1 MTTKANKLV
10 IVESPTKA
18 QTIRKFLD
26 SSFAVEASVGHIRD
40 LAGKKSELGTM
51 ESGEKNKYS
60 DGSLGFLGV
69 DVNNDFTPALVVYDN
84 KKATLRD
91 LKRKL
96 READELYLATDE
108 DREGEAIAQD
118 LLDELKPK
126 KSVPVKRLVFHE
138 ITEDAIN
145 EALANPRDIDTDL
158 VAAQRARRV
167 LDRIYGYPTSLLAQR
182 RIRLGVSAGRVQSP
196 TTKIIVDREIERMQ
210 FTSAEFYGIEG
221 VAEKEDAAQTF
232 KIRLTEVQDRPVA
245 VSKDFNAVGELE
257 DELKV
262 TRIDRQNGIL
272 LTEELTA
279 NRLELL
285 DKQERRGSSRARP
298 PFITSTLQQESGRK
312 LQLSSRR
319 TMDAAQRLF
328 QNGYITYMRTDSPSL
343 ARDAMARTREIV
355 GSIYGT
361 DQLSE
366 KPQTYGTKSASAQEA
381 HEAIRPAGN
390 FIPPA
395 ELRSTLSRDDFAVY
409 ELIWRRTLAS
419 QMNPQIYLD
428 TRLLFGGL
436 TNNFGLVK
444 FAASGRVV
452 LDAGYTL
459 AYQETSAEA
468 TDESETQLPQMSVGD
483 FVTIHELSLD
493 LHSTN
498 PPRRW
503 TEASIIEK
511 LEKEGIG
518 RPSTYTSIL
527 EAIQRRGNCIRRNN
541 TLIPTFT
548 GFAVVKMLEKHFP
561 QLVDL
566 TFSANMEKSLDSIA
580 TGTSSASDWLSQLYF
595 GQNEQNM
602 GFRSVY
608 ESAVEKIEGREL
620 ATIPIGTS
628 ADGKHIGVRVGK
640 NYGPYLFQVDGD
652 TEITVGIPDD
662 TVPDEVTLDWASE
675 RIKEKLA
682 GDKEIGIDPSTG
694 SLILVK
700 AGPYG
705 AYFEVTNSD
714 NDAADGNKPRRAS
727 LWPDMNIETVT
738 ETEALLALSFPKILG
753 IHPDTGENVL
763 ADTGP
768 YGPYVKSGSETRSI
782 DAEDP
787 FAVLASL
794 NVDEAMTIL
803 AQPKRRGRRQSDA
816 RSKKELGKRPDKES
830 EATVFVHLS
839 GRFGPYVTDGEF
851 NASVP
856 AGRDPE
862 TLTLDDAL
870 DLLVAREAKL
880 LVNPPKRKSS
890 RTKKTKKSPRRKN

>member
-1 MTTKANKLV
+1 MTTKATKLV

-18 QTIRKFLD
+18 QTIRRFLD

-40 LAGKKSELGTM
+40 LPGKISELGSM
-51 ESGEKNKYS
+51 ETGEKNKYS
-60 DGSLGFLGV
+60 DGSIGFLGV
-69 DVNNDFTPALVVYDN
+69 DVNNNFTPALVVYDS

-126 KSVPVKRLVFHE
+126 KNMPVKRLVFHE
-138 ITEDAIN
+138 ITENAIN

-167 LDRIYGYPTSLLAQR
+167 LDRIYGFPTSLLAHK
-182 RIRLGVSAGRVQSP
+182 RIRQGVSAGRVQSP

-210 FTSAEFYGIEG
+210 FVPVEFFSIEG
-221 VAEKEDAAQTF
+221 TAAKESTSEIF
-232 KIRLTEVQDRPVA
+232 KIRLVELLDRPVA
-245 VSKDFNAVGELE
+245 VSKDFNSIGELQDE
-257 DELKV
+257 SKVSRIDLQNGLLLKDELISV
-262 TRIDRQNGIL
+262 
-272 LTEELTA
+272 EL
-279 NRLELL
+279 EVL
-285 DKQERRGSSRARP
+285 DKQEKQGSSRPKP

-319 TMDAAQRLF
+319 TMDAAQVLF

-343 ARDAMARTREIV
+343 ASDAMARTRGIV
-355 GSIYGT
+355 ESIYGT
-361 DQLSE
+361 DQLS
-366 KPQTYGTKSASAQEA
+366 KNPQTYGSKSASAQEA
-381 HEAIRPAGN
+381 HEAIRPAGD

-395 ELRSTLSRDDFAVY
+395 ELRSTLSRDAFAVY

-428 TRLLFGGL
+428 TRLLFNSP
-436 TNNFGLVK
+436 TDNFGLVK
-444 FAASGRVV
+444 FASSGRVI
-452 LDAGYTL
+452 LEAGYTR
-459 AYQETSAEA
+459 AYQEVSTE
-468 TDESETQLPQMSVGD
+468 TVDESQNQLPQMSVGD
-483 FVTIHELSLD
+483 VVQVQDISLD
-493 LHSTN
+493 QHSTS

-503 TEASIIEK
+503 TEASLIEK

-527 EAIQRRGNCIRRNN
+527 EAIQKRGNCIRRNN

-548 GFAVVKMLEKHFP
+548 GFAVVNMLEKHFP

-595 GQNEQNM
+595 GQDEQNG
-602 GFRSVY
+602 GFRSIY
-608 ESAVEKIEGREL
+608 EAAVEEIEGREL

-628 ADGKHIGVRVGK
+628 VDGKHIGVRVSRS
-640 NYGPYLFQVDGD
+640 YGPYLFQIDGD
-652 TEITVGIPDD
+652 TETFVGIPDD

-682 GDKEIGIDPSTG
+682 GDKEVGTDTTTG
-694 SLILVK
+694 NPILVK

-705 AYFEVTNSD
+705 AYFEVTNSE
-714 NDAADGNKPRRAS
+714 DATDAKSKPRRAS
-727 LWPDMNIETVT
+727 LWPDMSIETVT

-768 YGPYVKSGSETRSI
+768 YGPYVKSGNETRSI

-794 NVDEAMTIL
+794 KGDEAITIL

-830 EATVFVHLS
+830 EAMVFVHLS
-839 GRFGPYVTDGEF
+839 GRFGPYVTDGEL

-870 DLLVAREAKL
+870 DLLVAREGKL

-890 RTKKTKKSPRRKN
+890 GTKKTRKSPRRKN